1 MGEPEPAGTSDA
13 QGPLAAFMAELAQ
26 SRWDLPTF
34 AGLLGLE
41 MHPGQIEFFDALLM
55 RDNGGVRPAHLNVAL
70 AAGNRAG
77 KTLALAVVLLHHSVH
92 KIGAP
97 VHDGTQDGF
106 KRWAKYPW
114 HAYHFGHQ
122 QEIADLAWHEVTMLL
137 DGVHP
142 AQNGRGCPMVDF
154 LGRDIAET
162 GKKDRG
168 EYKWI
173 KWNHQLGGGEV
184 HCRTTSE
191 RAVGQLGKNMDFISY
206 DECGFDPH
214 LSWVVNEVL
223 NMRRLS
229 TSGQLVLI
237 STPSE
242 SFSQFGEEWEKGNPE
257 NPDRKPYHLS
267 VRMSTRQNVGYG
279 VPEVEFKRML
289 TTMPKHLIAQNV
301 DGHFIEGRNAFF
313 NAAAVDL
320 AFDPGLHPCGSRRKH
335 VYVQGVDPALSYD
348 ATWSITLD
356 HTRLGHVVGV
366 QANRREGKQSV
377 PKLVSLI
384 RKVHEEYNS
393 EGGRC
398 LTACDTSG
406 MGGKVFQDELSG
418 LHPFRAVEFGGV
430 RTRKLKMLTDLKGYI
445 EKGWL
450 RFPKSGVWLELRK
463 QLLAYRLD
471 DKNLKTD
478 AVMALAVAIR
488 QLVRHASQAGWASSM
503 PFDAYD
509 ETPVKE
515 TRDVRPE
522 HRWDSGDERAQGRLG
537 RRLRLGADVAVGRP

>member
-1 MGEPEPAGTSDA
+1 MEESAPDPLEEFMGE
-13 QGPLAAFMAELAQ
+13 LAR

-34 AGLLGLE
+34 ARLLGLE
-41 MHPGQIEFFDALLM
+41 VHPGQVAFFDAMLM
-55 RDNGGVRPAHLNVAL
+55 RDSEGVRPAWLNVAL

-77 KTLALAVVLLHHSVH
+77 KTLALAVVLLQHSVH
-92 KIGAP
+92 KMGVP
-97 VHDGTQDGF
+97 NHDGTEAGF
-106 KRWAKYPW
+106 RKWAKFPW
-114 HAYHFGHQ
+114 HAYHFGVF
-122 QEIADLAWHEVTMLL
+122 QEIADLAWHEIAMLL

-142 AQNGRGCPMVDF
+142 AQKGRGCPLTEL
-154 LGRDIAET
+154 LGRNIVET
-162 GKKDRG
+162 SKKDRG
-168 EYKWI
+168 EYKWV
-173 KWNHQLGGGEV
+173 KWHHEFGGGEV
-184 HCRTTSE
+184 HFRTTSE
-191 RAVGQLGKNMDFISY
+191 RAVGQLGKNMDFISF
-206 DECGFDPH
+206 DECGFDPN
-214 LSWVVNEVL
+214 LTWVVNEVL

-242 SFSQFGEEWEKGNPE
+242 SFAQFGDEWEKGNPE
-257 NPDRKPYHLS
+257 NPDRLPYHLS

-279 VPEVEFKRML
+279 IPEKEFIRLL
-289 TTMPKHLIAQNV
+289 TTMQKHLIAQNI

-313 NAAAVDL
+313 NSKSVEL
-320 AFDPGLHPCGSRRKH
+320 AFSEKLGERGPRRKH

-348 ATWSITLD
+348 ATWSIVLD
-356 HTRLGHVVGV
+356 HTRVGHVVGV

-377 PKLVSLI
+377 PRLVSLI
-384 RKVHEEYNS
+384 RDVHEEYND
-393 EGGRC
+393 EGARC

-406 MGGKVFQDELSG
+406 MGGKVFQDELSN

-488 QLVRHASQAGWASSM
+488 QLVRNASQAGWEPTM

-509 ETPVKE
+509 ETAVVDN
-515 TRDVRPE
+515 RGVRPE
-522 HRWDSGDERAQGRLG
+522 HRWDSGDDRASGRLG
-537 RRLRLGADVAVGRP
+537 KRIRAGAEVGVGS